1 MVRSGKLNVGI
12 SPTAESGTPEPR
24 ENLPAVTA
32 AHLCEVVRGL
42 FLKAF
47 KQRSDRELLRLQ
59 QKGFHTGWSGDLRT
73 LALSL

>member
-1 MVRSGKLNVGI
+1 MVQSGKLNVGV
-12 SPTAESGTPEPR
+12 SPMAENGTPKPR

-47 KQRSDRELLRLQ
+47 KQRPDRELLMLQ
-59 QKGFHTGWSGDLRT
+59 QKGFRTGWSSDLRT
-73 LALSL
+73 LSLSL